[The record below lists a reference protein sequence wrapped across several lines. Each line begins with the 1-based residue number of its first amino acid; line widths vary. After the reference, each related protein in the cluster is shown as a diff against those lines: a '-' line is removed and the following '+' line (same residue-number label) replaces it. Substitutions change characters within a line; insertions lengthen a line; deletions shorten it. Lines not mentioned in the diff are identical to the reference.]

1 MSFNLLFFIFIT
13 IYCSLKK
20 EEGKKNRE
28 NNFNLFQ
35 NNITDDF
42 YKEKTPRQLQSE
54 EFQPI
59 RIIFETQ
66 QLDAD
71 LRTKKDDLKIIKDAL
86 DGAKDNISKLINV
99 KRINKFIIDE
109 NIKNYIIDEA
119 GFQGTDELL
128 NNGYDRDLV
137 IFLRVKG
144 AIEIM
149 DPNSFGRP
157 LIFVKAT
164 SSDTKI
170 KGRPIVGGIIFNYD
184 HMKKIPQDN
193 QQIIQALTI
202 IFMHE
207 ITHILGFERNIFES
221 KGLLLN
227 RTSYRIE
234 NNNKQKITFNGTN
247 VVNKAKKYYDCS
259 SISGLELD
267 PEHIEHITDREG
279 KEEFKEWGDFLHWE
293 GRLLLGDY
301 MTSNSYY
308 PDQFISEFT
317 LALLEDLGWYKV
329 NYFTGGLMKFGKN
342 KGCDFINKDCIN
354 IQENQVISRFPN
366 DFCSLNTYATC
377 SAGRQSRGYCYTL
390 SAVGDAESKGY
401 RRTGWDNN
409 YGIKNVEFCP
419 ASIDTT
425 LDSKDFSYIG
435 NCKIG
440 NSDYGDE
447 IEFKTGDKIDKISY
461 GDFSTDFAEVIGNNS
476 FCALSSI
483 KKKESYVGNYNGYL
497 RPTCY
502 PMICGEQSLTIEIG
516 EEYIVCPRKGGMIK
530 IENKRYTNYEGYL
543 FCPD

>member
-1 MSFNLLFFIFIT
+1 MSFNLLFFIFIA

-20 EEGKKNRE
+20 EEGNKNKE

-35 NNITDDF
+35 NNKIDNY
-42 YKEKTPRQLQSE
+42 YKEKSPRQLQSE

-128 NNGYDRDLV
+128 NNGYNYDLV
-137 IFLRVKG
+137 IFVRIKVG
-144 AIEIM
+144 EIM
-149 DPNSFGRP
+149 DANSIGKP
-157 LIFVKAT
+157 LIFMNST

-170 KGRPIVGGIIFNYD
+170 KGRPIVGGIIYNYD
-184 HMKKIPQDN
+184 HMKKVPKDKLQK
-193 QQIIQALTI
+193 IQALTI

-207 ITHILGFERNIFES
+207 ITHILGFEKNIFRS
-221 KGLLLN
+221 KGLLSGRN
-227 RTSYRIE
+227 STKIE
-234 NNNKQKITFNGTN
+234 NNDKKKITFNGTN
-247 VVNKAKKYYDCS
+247 VVKKAKKYFDCS

-267 PEHIEHITDREG
+267 PEHLEHITDSEG
-279 KEEFKEWGDFLHWE
+279 TEEFKEWGDFIHWE

-301 MTSNSYY
+301 MSTNLYY

-354 IQENQVISRFPN
+354 IQGSQVISRFPN
-366 DFCSLNTYATC
+366 DFCSLTTYGTC

-390 SAVGDAESKGY
+390 STAFDAQIKGY
-401 RRTGWDNN
+401 KRSGWDNN
-409 YGIKNVEFCP
+409 YGIENVEYCP
-419 ASIDTT
+419 ASIDTN
-425 LDSKDFSYIG
+425 LKSKNVSYIG

-440 NSDYGDE
+440 NNDYGDE
-447 IEFKTGDKIDKISY
+447 IELKTGDKISY
-461 GDFSTDFAEVIGNNS
+461 GSFSTGFAEIIGNI
-476 FCALSSI
+476 L
-483 KKKESYVGNYNGYL
+483 
-497 RPTCY
+497 
-502 PMICGEQSLTIEIG
+502 
-516 EEYIVCPRKGGMIK
+516 
-530 IENKRYTNYEGYL
+530 
-543 FCPD
+543 